1 MSEQQNELFNN
12 MMNMFYSLSF
22 YAPLIICMSVLVFSM
37 FTSTLEK
44 AFVFGVW
51 IFIITFIRILFF
63 KGLKPE
69 LMSNI
74 PQICNTGVSQMF
86 IKQDVSYSIY
96 ILSFAMMYFI
106 LPMIM
111 VSKQNKVNVMNYG
124 ILGFF
129 VAYIAL
135 DIFIKKS
142 LLCVPSFLSTV
153 VIGNVFSGL
162 FLGGAIG
169 ILMYGTT
176 LKTYLYINEINSNK
190 EVCSMPSKQQ
200 FRCRV
205 FKDGALIGSSIN

>member
-12 MMNMFYSLSF
+12 TMNLFYSLSF
-22 YAPLIICMSVLVFSM
+22 YSPLIICMSVLVFSM
-37 FTSTLEK
+37 FTATMEK
-44 AFVFGVW
+44 AFVFGIW
-51 IFIITFIRILFF
+51 IFIITFIRILFL
-63 KGLKPE
+63 KGVNNE
-69 LMSNI
+69 SIANI
-74 PQICNTGVSQMF
+74 PQICNTGLTQMF

-111 VSKQNKVNVMNYG
+111 VSKQNKINAMNYG
-124 ILGFF
+124 VLAFF
-129 VAYIAL
+129 IGYIAL

-142 LLCVPSFLSTV
+142 LFCIPSIFSTL
-153 VIGNVFSGL
+153 VIGNIFSGL
-162 FLGGAIG
+162 FLGGLIG
-169 ILMYGTT
+169 ILMYGTI

-205 FKDGALIGSSIN
+205 FKDGTLIGSSIN